1 MKNRKTLHEEIS
13 RVRVLME
20 VQLLT
25 ESKYKG
31 VADVLLSLGDEMA
44 ELVAKHSDEFLRLR
58 NAVTDK
64 EAVEVLSELVNLEKR
79 FADEIIPRIFGVL
92 DDNYQA
98 EINAATNR
106 LIDFKKNNLLIN
118 DETIGDQLGALKGLF
133 NQWPGI
139 DKIIKKQIKDVLDG
153 VPRNP
158 ITIPSKNLEDS
169 RLVKDLQDTFKKWDE
184 IAPGVLSIADKKLM
198 GLGPFRGLRAKLKYT
213 ITNLLNTIP
222 PLQKKSMERI
232 VGYLKEAADKM
243 INDAETP
250 TELFRLIDTEIE
262 SLRKNEDFTKNEIYN
277 LIQREVN
284 KATGTDKGFS
294 IVSALKEN
302 DALGKNAESY
312 FKSLLDD
319 NAMVDEISQTFQWVP
334 GGIMKKENVV
344 NFTTGITKLL
354 QRVFGM
360 VTAGYATNLSSI
372 YRSFL
377 LKHGVLKGTWYLYLY
392 FQGVAKIVWPSIYG
406 MYEYLKNSLVTQETQ
421 FEETEESLS
430 FFIQEEFKKAMGI
443 YNVEFIKLFGKE
455 IPTFE
460 LDIIKAINPFTNVW
474 AKLIE
479 ASDYWIT
486 QGGLRE
492 WTLQSVENAG
502 GNAEEAGR
510 QLDSLY
516 QVQQARFDSLVNAAT
531 QQRLDSIRN
540 LPVVDTTSLRGVN
553 TTPRTTV
560 PQTSTTTVPQT
571 SGRNRDN

>member
-64 EAVEVLSELVNLEKR
+64 EAVKVLSELVNLEKR
-79 FADEIIPRIFGVL
+79 FADEILPRIFGVL

-118 DETIGDQLGALKGLF
+118 DETIGDQLGALNGLF

-153 VPRNP
+153 VQRNP
-158 ITIPSKNLEDS
+158 ITIPSKNIVDN
-169 RLVKDLQDTFKKWDE
+169 RLTKDLQDTFKKWDE

-213 ITNLLNTIP
+213 ITNLLNTLP
-222 PLQKKSMERI
+222 PIQKKSMERI
-232 VGYLKEAADKM
+232 VGYLKEASDKL
-243 INDAETP
+243 INDAEIP
-250 TELFRLIDTEIE
+250 KELYRLIDTEIE
-262 SLRKNEDFTKNEIYN
+262 ALRKSESFAKNEIYN

-319 NAMVDEISQTFQWVP
+319 NPMVDEISDLFGWVP
-334 GGIMKKENVV
+334 GGMMKKENIVRA
-344 NFTTGITKLL
+344 TTSAVKLL

-360 VTAGYATNLSSI
+360 VTAGYATNISSI

-377 LKHGVLKGTWYLYLY
+377 LKHGVVKGTWWLYLY
-392 FQGVAKIVWPSIYG
+392 FQGVSKIVWPTIYG
-406 MYEYLKNSLVTQETQ
+406 MYEYFKNSLVTQETQ

-443 YNVEFIKLFGKE
+443 YNVEFIKLFGTE

-460 LDIIKAINPFTNVW
+460 LDIIKTINPFTNVW
-474 AKLIE
+474 AKLME

-492 WTLQSVENAG
+492 WTLESVENAG
-502 GNAEEAGR
+502 GNTEEAGR
-510 QLDSLY
+510 QLDSIY
-516 QVQQARFDSLVNAAT
+516 QVQQARFDSL
-531 QQRLDSIRN
+531 LDRANQERADYLRTLDLQIPPQGPNIIRN
-540 LPVVDTTSLRGVN
+540 TDLGGN
-553 TTPRTTV
+553 
-560 PQTSTTTVPQT
+560 
-571 SGRNRDN
+571 

>member
-1 MKNRKTLHEEIS
+1 
-13 RVRVLME
+13 
-20 VQLLT
+20 
-25 ESKYKG
+25 
-31 VADVLLSLGDEMA
+31 LSLGDEMA

-58 NAVTDK
+58 NAKTEE
-64 EAVEVLSELVNLEKR
+64 EAVQVLSELVNLEKR

-158 ITIPSKNLEDS
+158 ITPPKNLKDS

-319 NAMVDEISQTFQWVP
+319 NAMVDEISDFFGWVP
-334 GGIMKKENVV
+334 GGMMKKENIVRH
-344 NFTTGITKLL
+344 TTAAAKLL
-354 QRVFGM
+354 QRVFGII
-360 VTAGYATNLSSI
+360 TAGYATNLSSI

-377 LKHGVLKGTWYLYLY
+377 LKYGVLEGTWWLYLY

-406 MYEYLKNSLVTQETQ
+406 IYEYLKNSLVTQENQ

-430 FFIQEEFKKAMGI
+430 FFILEEFKKAMGI

-502 GNAEEAGR
+502 GNAREAGR

-516 QVQQARFDSLVNAAT
+516 QVQQARFDSLLNAAT

-540 LPVVDTTSLRGVN
+540 LPVVNTTSLPGVN
-553 TTPRTTV
+553 TTA
-560 PQTSTTTVPQT
+560 TTTVPQT